1 MTHYFQLICDVSRFL
16 QNLQTYL
23 IEGDALTDE
32 KMNRQ
37 KWGFINSNY
46 VNKIMGYQTV
56 ISILK
61 YFPR

>member
-1 MTHYFQLICDVSRFL
+1 MTHCFQLICDVSRFL

-56 ISILK
+56 ISI
-61 YFPR
+61 